1 MSVDEIRVKSTR
13 EVTVRKANAIVL
25 LVTATLFIA
34 GYEASA
40 QTTKTTK
47 TQTKVVYACPMH
59 SDVTSTKRGAKC
71 RKCGMDL
78 RRTKTEVA
86 DVPPEINPVD
96 PAADP
101 ATPKTENYSFNAT
114 KIPHARVVDQNGKE
128 LNFYNDL
135 IKGKSV
141 AINFVFT
148 TCTAI
153 CPSLAATFRR
163 VQQEARTRGVD
174 VQLISISVDPTVDTP
189 ERLQDF
195 AKKFKAEPGWTF
207 VTGDKAEIDSLLKA
221 LGAGVTNKNDHTPMV
236 LIGNEIADQW
246 TRAYGLSSP
255 AKIVELIQ
263 SASSRK

>member
-1 MSVDEIRVKSTR
+1 MK
-13 EVTVRKANAIVL
+13 KATGIVL
-25 LVTATLFIA
+25 SVTATLFTA
-34 GYEASA
+34 GYEATA
-40 QTTKTTK
+40 QTSKTTK

-59 SDVTSTKRGAKC
+59 PEVTSTKRGKC
-71 RKCGMDL
+71 RKCGMAL

-101 ATPKTENYSFNAT
+101 SITKTESYSFSAA
-114 KIPHARVVDQNGKE
+114 KIPHARVLDQNGKQ
-128 LNFYNDL
+128 LDFYNDL
-135 IKGKSV
+135 IKGRSV

-163 VQQEARTRGVD
+163 VQQEARTRGLD

-195 AKKFKAEPGWTF
+195 AKKFKAEPDWTF
-207 VTGDKAEIDSLLKA
+207 VTGDKAEIDSLLQA
-221 LGAGVTNKNDHTPMV
+221 LGVAVVNKNDHTPMV
-236 LIGNEIADQW
+236 LIGNEVADQW

-255 AKIVELIQ
+255 AKIVDLIQ
-263 SASSRK
+263 AALPRK

>member
-1 MSVDEIRVKSTR
+1 MKYLGFCFSLSL
-13 EVTVRKANAIVL
+13 VL
-25 LVTATLFIA
+25 APSQLTF
-34 GYEASA
+34 A
-40 QTTKTTK
+40 QTNRPSK
-47 TQTKVVYACPMH
+47 TQSKVVYACPMH
-59 SDVTSTKRGAKC
+59 PEVTSTKRGKC

-86 DVPPEINPVD
+86 EVPPESNPVD
-96 PAADP
+96 PVADP
-101 ATPKTENYSFNAT
+101 SIPKIESYSFSAT
-114 KIPHARVVDQNGKE
+114 KIPHARVLDQNGKQ
-128 LNFYNDL
+128 LDFYNDL

-163 VQQEARTRGVD
+163 VQQDARTRGLD

-207 VTGDKAEIDSLLKA
+207 VTGDKAEIDSLLQA
-221 LGAGVTNKNDHTPMV
+221 LGVAVVNKNDHTPMV
-236 LIGNEIADQW
+236 LIGNEVADQW

-255 AKIVELIQ
+255 AKIVDLIQ
-263 SASSRK
+263 AALPRK